1 MAERLLNALKKGDKT
16 AFFLSVLVQYFY
28 ENCFH
33 VLRYASV
40 SGRSRSGV
48 PVWQRKKE
56 PPENNSAARGFVLNA
71 Q

>member
-1 MAERLLNALKKGDKT
+1 
-16 AFFLSVLVQYFY
+16 VLVQYFY

-56 PPENNSAARGFVLNA
+56 PPENNSAARGFGLKA